1 MPQTE
6 PVLKNAASLDG
17 TFEEVTQITV
27 TRLSPDVLIMLR
39 QHGCVVDERG
49 RANILVT
56 FPEQTQRQQLLPPT
70 EIERYRVVLADGLE
84 LRHEIDQVREMSL
97 LVLWSFKEA
106 RGTMMSDYINDA
118 DSAGELSR
126 LDHQAG
132 LVSQAIGHLPHALRG
147 RHFQSILDL
156 GCGSGRWALDMA
168 YHYPDAEIVG
178 VDISNTL
185 VGYAR
190 ARAKT
195 MNRHNVKFIQFDALE
210 GNLGELGKGGYDL
223 VNLRFAVG
231 WVRGLE
237 QWTKLLKR
245 CSALTA
251 VGGYTVVTEGEELS
265 TDSPALHR
273 LYEIIVQALKLGGYG
288 FPSFGQDLGVAAQLG
303 TLLYSSGFS
312 GVTIEGGAIN
322 FSFYNP
328 EENMAWCNSFHA
340 LIAESSPFFI
350 TMGVTTAEELA
361 ELSMSV
367 GRELYEEA
375 FSGVGSLF
383 TFYGMRKRE

>member
-1 MPQTE
+1 
-6 PVLKNAASLDG
+6 
-17 TFEEVTQITV
+17 
-27 TRLSPDVLIMLR
+27 
-39 QHGCVVDERG
+39 
-49 RANILVT
+49 
-56 FPEQTQRQQLLPPT
+56 
-70 EIERYRVVLADGLE
+70 
-84 LRHEIDQVREMSL
+84 
-97 LVLWSFKEA
+97 
-106 RGTMMSDYINDA
+106 MMSDYINDA

-132 LVSQAIGHLPHALRG
+132 LVSQAIGHLPHALRE
-147 RHFQSILDL
+147 RRFQNILDL

-185 VGYAR
+185 VEYAR

-210 GNLGELGKGGYDL
+210 GNLGELGKGSYDL

-245 CSALTA
+245 CYALTA
-251 VGGYTVVTEGEELS
+251 GGGYTVVTEGEGLY

-312 GVTIEGGAIN
+312 GVTIESGAIN

-328 EENMAWCNSFHA
+328 EENMAWCNSFNA
-340 LIAESSPFFI
+340 LIAESSPFLI
-350 TMGVTTAEELA
+350 TMGVTTAEEVA